1 MITVYAAIAALSLA
15 WFAGDAILGLIV
27 APRLFVLAGEQGVG
41 AAFAGLVFGEVLV
54 RWVVWAGL
62 LCVIPI
68 AGLLSVS
75 AGRQL
80 KRSGLKAA
88 ALPLLAIVLVLAA
101 HGMTAT
107 TVEHGRQTA
116 QELRANPD
124 PVRLERFRG
133 EFHARSRLVMGFE
146 MLTALA
152 LAIGAVMAAH
162 RSTLGPRAAGAP
174 GAMGG

>member
-1 MITVYAAIAALSLA
+1 MIAVHASIAALSLA

-27 APRLFVLAGEQGVG
+27 APRLFVLAGEQGIG
-41 AAFAGLVFGEVLV
+41 SAFAGLVFGEVLV
-54 RWVVWAGL
+54 QWVVYGGL

-68 AGLLSVS
+68 AVLLSVI
-75 AGRQL
+75 AGRRLKQL
-80 KRSGLKAA
+80 GTKAA
-88 ALPLLAIVLVLAA
+88 ALPVLAIVLVLAA

-107 TVEHGRQTA
+107 TVEKGRQTA
-116 QELRANPD
+116 QELRERSD
-124 PVRLERFRG
+124 PARMDRFRG

-152 LAIGAVMAAH
+152 LAIGAVTAAH